1 MIPSAAMVFMTGIS
15 RYCVVIWLQGVF
27 MKTISII
34 SAVPL
39 SLLVSISS
47 EARTLAVGPEHF
59 HFVIE
64 AKSKDRPEV
73 LWARLIAPAQWW
85 HANHTYSGDANNLS
99 LDPRAG
105 GLWREDWDGGSVAHG
120 KVLYA
125 KPPTLLRLEAPF
137 GPLQEK
143 AIDAIWTISISPLET
158 GSSVTFEFIAN
169 GSAFS
174 KLDELAPAVEMV
186 KTQALK
192 TLVQPIANEV
202 SK

>member
-1 MIPSAAMVFMTGIS
+1 MARRLGRGFGRP
-15 RYCVVIWLQGVF
+15 WQ
-27 MKTISII
+27 
-34 SAVPL
+34 SAVCQ
-39 SLLVSISS
+39 
-47 EARTLAVGPEHF
+47 A
-59 HFVIE
+59 
-64 AKSKDRPEV
+64 
-73 LWARLIAPAQWW
+73 
-85 HANHTYSGDANNLS
+85 
-99 LDPRAG
+99 
-105 GLWREDWDGGSVAHG
+105 
-120 KVLYA
+120 
-125 KPPTLLRLEAPF
+125 PTLLRLEAPF